1 MRLVELV
8 SFTMI
13 DHESVETGD
22 LLVRTWKI
30 LYTVTSMELSASN
43 SQNTLSRRF
52 ERSPLEEDSQGADL
66 HNLRH
71 QNLCWNI
78 Q

>member
-13 DHESVETGD
+13 DHESIETGD
-22 LLVRTWKI
+22 LLVRTWKT
-30 LYTVTSMELSASN
+30 LYTVTSMESSASN
-43 SQNTLSRRF
+43 SQNTLRRF
-52 ERSPLEEDSQGADL
+52 ERSPLEEDSQEGAHL

-71 QNLCWNI
+71 RNLCWNI